1 VSLSAPLRVIDSIAG
16 DGVAWTAEL
25 AAGGHAAARAV
36 LAWDEPRSR
45 AAPVHREGEMATL
58 LSVNV
63 GMPRDVTWQG
73 RTVHTG
79 IVKNPVDGPRLVRRL
94 NVDGDGQGDLA
105 GHGGEIRAVLVYQRE
120 SYQHWR
126 RELGRDDLG
135 YGRFGE
141 NFTVDGLPDDQVH
154 IGDRYRIGGA
164 EFEVTQPRVT
174 CFRVGM
180 RLGVPEMP
188 SLLVSHHRPGFYLR
202 VLTGGYVR
210 AGDEIVRTHVGEHE
224 MTVAA
229 IDALL
234 YLPDRD
240 EEALRRA
247 VEIPALSP
255 GWRQSFRD
263 LIDAPGAAPPVGV
276 EPAGWPGFRP
286 MRITRI
292 VPESASIT
300 SLHLGA
306 LDDAGPLPRP
316 RPGQYLTVR
325 VPGVSDPAP
334 VRSYSLSA
342 APSSRDYRISVKRE
356 PHGAVSGY
364 LHGRLR
370 VGDTLDVA
378 APRGE
383 FVLDASPG
391 GGAVLLLSAGVGV
404 TPVLAML
411 HALTAARDEREI
423 WWLHTARSAAD
434 HAFAAEA
441 HRLLAAL
448 PHGHERIYYTASDP
462 SAAPV
467 VPVMP
472 GRIDRS
478 ALAALDL
485 PAGTAVYLCGPEGF
499 MAAMR
504 TALADLGVADADIH
518 AELFGALP
526 PINPGVVGAPTVPP
540 HPPAGAP
547 GTAPRVTFS
556 RSGLSV
562 PWRDDFRTVLEFA
575 EACDV
580 PTRWSCRTGVCHT
593 CQTTVLSGAV
603 RYRPDPLEPPDA
615 GTALLC
621 CSTPD
626 SDLVLDL

>member
-1 VSLSAPLRVIDSIAG
+1 
-16 DGVAWTAEL
+16 
-25 AAGGHAAARAV
+25 
-36 LAWDEPRSR
+36 
-45 AAPVHREGEMATL
+45 MATL

-63 GMPRDVTWQG
+63 GLPRDVAWQG

-79 IVKNPVDGPRLVRRL
+79 IVKHPVEGPRLVRRL

-105 GHGGEIRAVLVYQRE
+105 GHGGEIRAVLVYQRQ
-120 SYQHWR
+120 SYDHWR
-126 RELGRDDLG
+126 RELHRDDLDP
-135 YGRFGE
+135 GRFGE

-154 IGDRYRIGGA
+154 IGDRYRIGSA

-174 CFRVGM
+174 CFRVGL

-202 VLTGGYVR
+202 VLTEGYVQ
-210 AGDEIVRTHVGEHE
+210 AGDEIVRTRTGPHE
-224 MTVAA
+224 LTVAA
-229 IDALL
+229 ADALL

-240 EEALRRA
+240 PEALRA
-247 VEIPALSP
+247 ALDIPALSP

-263 LIDAPGAAPPVGV
+263 LLEAPAAAPPIGV

-286 MRITRI
+286 MRIARI
-292 VPESASIT
+292 VPESATIT
-300 SLHLGA
+300 SIHLRATDG
-306 LDDAGPLPRP
+306 AGPLPLP

-325 VPGVSDPAP
+325 VPGAGDPAP
-334 VRSYSLSA
+334 VRNYSLSA
-342 APSSRDYRISVKRE
+342 ASERDYRISVKRE

-364 LHGRLR
+364 LHSRLR

-383 FVLDASPG
+383 FVLAGPAAS
-391 GGAVLLLSAGVGV
+391 VVLLSAGVGA

-411 HALTAARDEREI
+411 HALAAAGDERQI
-423 WWLHTARSAAD
+423 WWLHTARTAAD

-441 HRLLAAL
+441 HQLLAKL
-448 PHGHERIYYTASDP
+448 PHGHERIYYTATDP
-462 SAAPV
+462 AVPPAAPAV
-467 VPVMP
+467 A
-472 GRIDRS
+472 GRIDRA

-485 PAGTAVYLCGPEGF
+485 PAGTVVYLCGPEGF
-499 MAAMR
+499 MTAMR
-504 TALADLGVADADIH
+504 AALAELGVADADIH
-518 AELFGALP
+518 TELFGALA
-526 PINPGVVGAPTVPP
+526 PINPGITGSAGVPP
-540 HPPAGAP
+540 HPPAGAA
-547 GTAPRVTFS
+547 GTAPQITFA

-562 PWRDDFRTVLEFA
+562 QWRDDFRTVLEFA

-593 CQTTVLSGAV
+593 CQTALLSGGV
-603 RYRPDPLEPPDA
+603 RYRPAPLEPPEQ

-621 CSTPD
+621 CAAPD
-626 SDLVLDL
+626 GDLVLDL